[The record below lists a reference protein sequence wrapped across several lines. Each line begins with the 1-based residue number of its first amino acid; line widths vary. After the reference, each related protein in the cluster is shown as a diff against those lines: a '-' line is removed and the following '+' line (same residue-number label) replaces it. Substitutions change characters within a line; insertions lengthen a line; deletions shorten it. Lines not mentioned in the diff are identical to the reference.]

1 MTRGLQT
8 AASQSQEFSLDPAES
23 SAEVFYSINDIGAA
37 DLQPIEESILMMSVR
52 KRAVNGGGSHSS
64 LFDRVTG

>member
-1 MTRGLQT
+1 MNDLYIYVLMHC
-8 AASQSQEFSLDPAES
+8 FSS
-23 SAEVFYSINDIGAA
+23 VFYSINDIGAA